1 MAGSPPL
8 IAALTALV
16 KLVLSVIVSQLART
30 SLLILPYLAQKRW
43 IYEDRDIIDKKTPP
57 KRTNK

>member
-1 MAGSPPL
+1 L